1 MGIINAKNVNEVV
14 TDAIVKVRPEEV
26 SKPTQ
31 LRGELN
37 PSPDVRV
44 ILTRAL
50 ENKDHMMLE
59 NALKQKPMPAAKE
72 LQQTLEMAAAQTTM
86 LLI

>member
-14 TDAIVKVRPEEV
+14 TDAISKVRPEEL

-31 LRGELN
+31 LRGELT

-44 ILTRAL
+44 TLTKAL
-50 ENKDHMMLE
+50 ETKDHMMLE
-59 NALKQKPMPAAKE
+59 NALKQKPMPSAKE